1 MAAETRVE
9 KQNKINQL
17 IAAGTGIGAGIAQY
31 KIDKHFSKLPLNRL
45 QRITRAGVIGS
56 GLAGLGLL
64 VNRRFYNR
72 AKQHERDLIEEK
84 GKIKKMANNEYFDNT
99 GLQEFV
105 KIAAATMGS
114 EAYTVPTKYAY
125 NAYLLYNELPD
136 ENREAITIGLYNAVQ
151 PGMDKVA
158 MKLVA
163 ANVYAEENHE
173 KIAGALSAAG
183 SLATPIMGAVI
194 AKNDATEKLDRANA
208 KSQHKIPNPG
218 FH

>member
-1 MAAETRVE
+1 MATETRVE

-31 KIDKHFSKLPLNRL
+31 KIDKHFSKPPMNRL

-64 VNRRFYNR
+64 INRRFYNR

-84 GKIKKMANNEYFDNT
+84 GQIKKMANNEYFDNT

-105 KIAAATMGS
+105 KIAASTMGS

-151 PGMDKVA
+151 PGRDKVA

-163 ANVYAEENHE
+163 ANVYAEGNPE
-173 KIAGALSAAG
+173 KIAGALSAVG

-194 AKNDATEKLDRANA
+194 VKNDTTEKLEKANA

>member
-9 KQNKINQL
+9 KQNKLNQL

-72 AKQHERDLIEEK
+72 AKQHERELIEEK
-84 GKIKKMANNEYFDNT
+84 GQIKKMANNEYFDKT

-163 ANVYAEENHE
+163 ANVYAEGNPE
-173 KIAGALSAAG
+173 KIAGVSSAVG
-183 SLATPIMGAVI
+183 SLTNPIMGAVI
-194 AKNDATEKLDRANA
+194 LKNYTTEKLEKANA